1 MTRAAVLHRGTAGID
16 HDMYGSWMGVTLG
29 ALFVVMLVIAA
40 MLTAWTP
47 IFALAIFAVVGT
59 VLLVLAAMR
68 RSAEAGPGVDDHAG
82 EPEKYA
88 APASGEGGMADGEP
102 GPEPAAPRLE
112 DEPAGVWGEKR

>member
-1 MTRAAVLHRGTAGID
+1 
-16 HDMYGSWMGVTLG
+16 MGVMFG
-29 ALFVVMLVIAA
+29 GLFVVMLVIAA

-47 IFALAIFAVVGT
+47 IFALAIFALVGT

-68 RSAEAGPGVDDHAG
+68 RAAEATPGVDDHAG
-82 EPEKYA
+82 DPERYA
-88 APASGEGGMADGEP
+88 APASGEGASATDGDP